1 MTKNITVIDENGNIV
16 GSTYPKRAD
25 GLVKKGRARWISD
38 TAVCMRADEKESEA
52 NEMAVNIY
60 EVFDNQISKLQ
71 EQLRDENAETAMPVR
86 MQILKTMEAFRSQQ
100 QSEKIIDLVRTQL
113 DAIQE
118 SLKNEPALP
127 ENALARETTRQKM
140 LGIIEKLLDNG
151 GAIQSE
157 AASANTTE

>member
-71 EQLRDENAETAMPVR
+71 EQLRDENAETVMPVR

>member
-38 TAVCMRADEKESEA
+38 TAVCLRAVEKESEA

-60 EVFDNQISKLQ
+60 EVFDNQISKMQ
-71 EQLRDENAETAMPVR
+71 EQLRDETAETAMPVR
-86 MQILKTMEAFRSQQ
+86 MQILKTMEVFRAQQ
-100 QSEKIIDLVRTQL
+100 QGEKVIDLVKTQL
-113 DAIQE
+113 DMMQE
-118 SLKNEPALP
+118 SLKNEPATP

-151 GAIQSE
+151 GAQQSE
-157 AASANTTE
+157 KTTE